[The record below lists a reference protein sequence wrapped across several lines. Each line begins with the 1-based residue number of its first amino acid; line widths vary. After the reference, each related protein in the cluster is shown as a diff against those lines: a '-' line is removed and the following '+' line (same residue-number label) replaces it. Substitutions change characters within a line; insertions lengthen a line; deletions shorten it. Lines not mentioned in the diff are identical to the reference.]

1 MSEDFSR
8 FFKPGCVHRQLYT
21 DPAIFELEM
30 ARIFGTA
37 WIYIGHESQVK
48 KPGDYFATQIG
59 RHPVVMVR
67 DAEGGLRVI
76 RNQCAHRGAMVV
88 ATEKGSADEFTCC
101 YHGWTYHLDGRLKAV
116 PLNHGYPRDFK
127 VGDPNMSM
135 QSVARVKSYRG
146 FVFASEAADGPD
158 LEESLGHMTTSL
170 DDMIDRA
177 PDGEIEAAGGVF
189 KHAYDGNWKVY
200 FENLCDAAHPLFAHR
215 SSIEASQA
223 QSDDVHSDGSGEIAI
238 RQMRQN
244 GAPYSFWES
253 QVGIWTYPNGH
264 SYLGDYHDDSKLVAA
279 LKDPVFR
286 DYLTALEKKKGKAEA
301 QRILEVRRWNSNI
314 YPNVSL
320 MSQFQQLRVVHPI
333 AVNRTVVHTYNFRL
347 KGAPEQMFRNT
358 ISFANIVNG
367 TGSLVLT
374 DDLEIYNRI
383 DMGLSSQGAEWLQIG
398 RGYQS
403 DLPDPHGGRKG
414 INSTSEVYIRN
425 MLDAWQ
431 GYMSNGH
438 GKSAEPRA
446 RRPDADG
453 EEAKGSN
460 QRIAAP
466 SRRRVTPPRGRAQP
480 ASAALD
486 LHRCMLFLEHE
497 ARLLDEAKFDDWL
510 ALFTADA
517 WYWVPSEPDQNNPHD
532 TVSLIYDDRR
542 LLGDAGAAAG
552 EPADVFAGA
561 ALADEPHRRQRH
573 DRGRRGPRR
582 HRALEIPDDRISAGA
597 AAAVR
602 RHRVASPGAAR
613 RRHPHRL
620 EARRSGQLRRA
631 AGWHHPAVLTWR
643 GLINAQPNAGLN
655 GEPVAVLP
663 CAELKPRVEFDIAEV
678 GWQSPRRAMNA
689 ADPSSDASRT

>member
-30 ARIFGTA
+30 ARIFGIA

-59 RHPVVMVR
+59 RHPVVMTR
-67 DAEGGLRVI
+67 DAEGQLRVI
-76 RNQCAHRGAMVV
+76 HNQCAHRGAMVV

-116 PLNHGYPRDFK
+116 PLNHGYPRDFR
-127 VGDPNMSM
+127 VGDPKMAM
-135 QSVARVKSYRG
+135 QPVARVKSYRG
-146 FVFASEAADGPD
+146 FIFASEAVDGPD
-158 LEESLGHMTTSL
+158 LEGSLGHMTTSL

-215 SSIEASQA
+215 SSIEAAQA
-223 QSDDVHSDGSGEIAI
+223 QSDAVHSDGSGEIAI

-286 DYLTALEKKKGKAEA
+286 DYLTALEKKKGKKEA

-333 AVNRTVVHTYNFRL
+333 AVNRTVVHTYSFRL

-358 ISFANIVNG
+358 VSFANIVNG

-383 DMGLSSQGAEWLQIG
+383 DLGLSSQGAEWLQIG

-403 DLPDPHGGRKG
+403 DLPDQHSGRKG
-414 INSTSEVYIRN
+414 VNSTSEVYIRN

-431 GYMSNGH
+431 GYMNNGST
-438 GKSAEPRA
+438 GLGAE
-446 RRPDADG
+446 
-453 EEAKGSN
+453 
-460 QRIAAP
+460 
-466 SRRRVTPPRGRAQP
+466 
-480 ASAALD
+480 
-486 LHRCMLFLEHE
+486 
-497 ARLLDEAKFDDWL
+497 
-510 ALFTADA
+510 TA
-517 WYWVPSEPDQNNPHD
+517 
-532 TVSLIYDDRR
+532 
-542 LLGDAGAAAG
+542 
-552 EPADVFAGA
+552 
-561 ALADEPHRRQRH
+561 
-573 DRGRRGPRR
+573 
-582 HRALEIPDDRISAGA
+582 
-597 AAAVR
+597 
-602 RHRVASPGAAR
+602 
-613 RRHPHRL
+613 
-620 EARRSGQLRRA
+620 RA
-631 AGWHHPAVLTWR
+631 A
-643 GLINAQPNAGLN
+643 
-655 GEPVAVLP
+655 
-663 CAELKPRVEFDIAEV
+663 
-678 GWQSPRRAMNA
+678 S
-689 ADPSSDASRT
+689 